1 MTEAAEGRPTT
12 PIRKETETKTA
23 AGAEVGVVA
32 GAAVPAA
39 VIIGERRSG
48 EAAENGNEATE
59 AIAIGLDTG

>member
-23 AGAEVGVVA
+23 AGAGVGAVA